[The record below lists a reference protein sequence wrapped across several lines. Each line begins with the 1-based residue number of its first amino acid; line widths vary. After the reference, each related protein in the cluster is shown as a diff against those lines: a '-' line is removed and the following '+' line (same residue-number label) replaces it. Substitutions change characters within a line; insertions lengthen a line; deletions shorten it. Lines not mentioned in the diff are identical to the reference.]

1 MNMKMST
8 QSQVWRQLIRF
19 MFRNKNLSI
28 QEERARSQ
36 TMTRFH
42 PPYPPTVE
50 LSYGSIPRN
59 QVDEMSTAFLRPAG
73 AAPGPVLLYM
83 HGGGY
88 VTGSIASSLMISMP
102 LAEALSI
109 PLFAFDYRLAPEY
122 PYPAAL
128 EDALLAYHWLLSQ
141 GYNAQDIILLGDSAG
156 GGLALAT
163 AMALRDEGEPLPAGL
178 VLFSPWTDLTNT
190 SPSHTAHANRDVML
204 TTAQLNRWA
213 EAYAGD
219 TPRDEPYISPRF
231 GTFTGLPPLLIQVDE
246 SEILLD
252 DSHSVADAARS
263 AGVDVSLIV
272 WQGLWHVWP
281 AVGPMLPETL
291 AAYEEISTFLKKLGR
306 KDS

>member
-1 MNMKMST
+1 MFINMNRNPSP
-8 QSQVWRQLIRF
+8 QSKVWRRLIRF

-28 QEERARSQ
+28 QEERERSK

-42 PPYPPTVE
+42 PPYPQSVE
-50 LSYGSIPRN
+50 LSYGTIPRS
-59 QVDEMSTAFLRPAG
+59 QVDVMGTAWFRPTD
-73 AAPGPVLLYM
+73 AAPGPVILYM

-88 VTGSIASSLMISMP
+88 VTGSIASSLMISLP

-109 PLFAFDYRLAPEY
+109 PLFTFDYRLAPEH

-128 EDALLAYHWLLSQ
+128 EDALLAYHWLIAQ
-141 GYNAQDIILLGDSAG
+141 GYRSQDIIFLGDSAG

-178 VLFSPWTDLTNT
+178 VLLSPWTDLTNT
-190 SPSHTAHANRDVML
+190 SPSHTANANRDVML
-204 TTAQLNRWA
+204 TSAQLNRWA

-231 GTFTGLPPLLIQVDE
+231 GNFAGLPPLFIQVDD

-252 DSHSVADAARS
+252 DSRSVAEAARS
-263 AGVDVSLIV
+263 AGVNVSLQV
-272 WQGLWHVWP
+272 WQGLWHVWH

-291 AAYEEISTFLKKLGR
+291 AAYEEISGFIKKL
-306 KDS
+306 